1 MERIRLPFA
10 VGEGG
15 GEGPREAAWR
25 RLCHASE
32 LPEGS
37 SRGFDPEATG
47 RDTLFVVRRGGRP
60 HAWLDAC
67 PHWRGAPMAW
77 RKDAYLSGD
86 GRQIVCAAHG
96 ARFEIDTGLCIL
108 GPCIG
113 ESLTR
118 VPLVETGDGDLQ
130 VVLPLPTL
138 EETNP

>member
-1 MERIRLPFA
+1 MAERA
-10 VGEGG
+10 
-15 GEGPREAAWR
+15 
-25 RLCHASE
+25 RLCHADD
-32 LPEGS
+32 LPEGT
-37 SRGFDPEATG
+37 SRGFDPAGAG
-47 RDTLFVVRRGGRP
+47 RDTLFVVRHAGRL

-86 GRQIVCAAHG
+86 RQRIVCAAHG
-96 ARFEIDTGLCIL
+96 ARFDIDTGLCTL

-118 VPLVETGDGDLQ
+118 VPLIETGSGPLE
-130 VVLPLPTL
+130 VALPLPTC